1 MAITTNKTTIEGIDQ
16 EYPVAGQ
23 DNDSQGFR
31 DNFSAIRSSLLQVET
46 DLQDLENTTVK
57 TDTDNDFNGNVI
69 RDASLENV
77 TEEVNVIAGV
87 DSQIDINFTNG
98 HYQSIQVVG
107 NVTLRFALWP
117 DANKVGKIR
126 ILIRADGNSRTVN
139 WTTEAGGTIKYS
151 KNISIIPATEMQDGL
166 TYTILTQ
173 GTTDFTDFG
182 ATDNN
187 VGTTFTYD
195 SDAGSDPVTGSGLV
209 QFNPWSP
216 FTVKSAV
223 DPVVVDFW
231 TDDAGGVVYADYVG
245 QFTT

>member
-1 MAITTNKTTIEGIDQ
+1 MAITTNRTTIEGIDQ

-31 DNFSAIRSSLLQVET
+31 DNFSAIRGSPLQVET

-117 DANKVGKIR
+117 ETNKVGKIR
-126 ILIRADGNSRTVN
+126 ILIRADGNNRTVN
-139 WTTEAGGTIKYS
+139 WTTEAGGTIKYGP
-151 KNISIIPATEMQDGL
+151 NFPTPFE
-166 TYTILTQ
+166 
-173 GTTDFTDFG
+173 
-182 ATDNN
+182 
-187 VGTTFTYD
+187 
-195 SDAGSDPVTGSGLV
+195 VT
-209 QFNPWSP
+209 
-216 FTVKSAV
+216 SAV
-223 DPVVVDFW
+223 DPIVLDFW
-231 TDDAGGVVYADYVG
+231 TDDGGQVVYADYVG